1 MSYRNPQIIVD
12 RSAEIWAQGVGKIG
26 ETISAGIT
34 NYYKAKKLAK
44 EKNDKLANAN
54 SKLLTEIQLNYNKSI
69 TDAKNAIKGSGVLQK
84 QVRNNI
90 QKIGDTAKE
99 AHSMLA
105 TNPNISREQRASYLS
120 AINNYNE
127 YSSNTVSG
135 SMKVSSGT
143 EVLAQPITTLV
154 NGYSPSY
161 GDDLSSFIAANAVKE
176 IAIPGI
182 TSSVTVVPTENNSN
196 ILTVNSKLKVDS
208 DIYNAYKD
216 AGIIDDKSY
225 PEKDGYIDIKFERDL
240 ADWDGA
246 FFDKIINAP
255 DGNKA
260 LVDGGVKNKKGQINP
275 KYVYSNLTT
284 RTEGGLVYTEQVVD
298 IASIQDSKAY
308 NDIVKSQA
316 AGLSIYDIKQQ
327 QQYIKGV
334 LGWGDDVVKKY
345 AEVDP
350 KKKQNFLEDEL
361 KMKNID
367 MLGRRRE
374 VTDEDVKRIPGLSK
388 TVLVGGEEQ
397 PNYIYTIPHGGPT
410 AVEKEKENN
419 GLTAAQIKFKNKVDF
434 ASEVLDEVYS
444 LAGETKDRGNKAFT
458 IDEQGAFLTI
468 LNEKRLATDE
478 KIVNTEELKSQFIN
492 QYKADDFTQED
503 AEAAWEEQSPNTT
516 LAYMKGRNIIGVDLS
531 NPNNIRKTIIELLNP
546 GIKSGEVDRILKA
559 TNNFKSKNPLLN
571 N

>member
-69 TDAKNAIKGSGVLQK
+69 TDAKNAVKGSGVLQK

-90 QKIGDTAKE
+90 QKIGDIAKE

-298 IASIQDSKAY
+298 IASIQNSKAY

-397 PNYIYTIPHGGPT
+397 PNYIYTIPHGKPT
-410 AVEKEKENN
+410 AVEVEEQEEGEEEETDFKMNAAERAVNDLLEDPISY
-419 GLTAAQIKFKNKVDF
+419 LTNIGGPD
-434 ASEVLDEVYS
+434 ASGVADRNYDE
-444 LAGETKDRGNKAFT
+444 ETKILEFSMTDKGTGNKKMKKFDLSDKSQVKNLARTLFNFRGNKSLEVSEN
-458 IDEQGAFLTI
+458 IDSVV
-468 LNEKRLATDE
+468 D
-478 KIVNTEELKSQFIN
+478 KIF
-492 QYKADDFTQED
+492 DFSDT
-503 AEAAWEEQSPNTT
+503 
-516 LAYMKGRNIIGVDLS
+516 GDL
-531 NPNNIRKTIIELLNP
+531 PI
-546 GIKSGEVDRILKA
+546 
-559 TNNFKSKNPLLN
+559 F
-571 N
+571 

>member
-69 TDAKNAIKGSGVLQK
+69 TDAKNAVKGSGVLQK

-397 PNYIYTIPHGGPT
+397 PNYIYTIPHGKPT
-410 AVEKEKENN
+410 AVEVEEEETTKLTEGDYRRLNYKDKVEYLDSRFTTENVTFEAAFELANQEGIRAEKQYLDGEDEEERILVGKNTFIYPKDSPA
-419 GLTAAQIKFKNKVDF
+419 LIKKK
-434 ASEVLDEVYS
+434 L
-444 LAGETKDRGNKAFT
+444 LIAGG
-458 IDEQGAFLTI
+458 
-468 LNEKRLATDE
+468 
-478 KIVNTEELKSQFIN
+478 VKS
-492 QYKADDFTQED
+492 ED
-503 AEAAWEEQSPNTT
+503 AEN
-516 LAYMKGRNIIGVDLS
+516 LS
-531 NPNNIRKTIIELLNP
+531 NVFNISSAPKTGLPII
-546 GIKSGEVDRILKA
+546 KK
-559 TNNFKSKNPLLN
+559 
-571 N
+571 